1 MFARS
6 VSALCT
12 APFVALLIAA
22 APNAAA
28 AQAQTHESVDLPPE
42 IERVLRD
49 YEDGWNGQDAAAL
62 AGLFS
67 PDGFVM
73 SPNRPPV
80 RGREAIQERYTGSG
94 GGGLIL
100 RALDYAAEG
109 NIGFIIGGYR
119 YSDDGPDMGK
129 FILALKRAADG
140 TWQIAADMDNGN
152 G

>member
-1 MFARS
+1 MLARS
-6 VSALCT
+6 LTALCT
-12 APFVALLIAA
+12 IPLAALLIAS
-22 APNAAA
+22 APGTAA

-49 YEDGWNGQDAAAL
+49 YEDGWNSQDAAAL
-62 AGLFS
+62 AELFS

-73 SPNRPPV
+73 SPNQPPV
-80 RGREAIQERYTGSG
+80 RGREAIEERYTGSG

-100 RALDYAAEG
+100 RALDYAVEG
-109 NIGFIIGGYR
+109 DVGFIIGGYR
-119 YSDDGPDMGK
+119 YTADGPDMGK
-129 FILALKRAADG
+129 FILALKRATDG